1 MLVSITR
8 SQSASLIS
16 SVGTRLVV
24 PAAYTMMSSRPKVST
39 QASLTR
45 SSSDVSATSAG
56 TRRVRRPRP
65 SISAAT
71 ASTFAARRPVTTTS
85 APASA
90 RPRAMARPMP
100 LVPPTT
106 TARRPERSNS
116 LVISNAPRG
125 AGERRPFRGGD
136 GARGPR
142 LGLLRLIL
150 ARLDQMRAHQRAGV
164 LGMSLAD
171 GVEDPLV
178 HARRVFQV
186 PEAGARDHAP
196 PPLVI
201 EHRHHLDQRRDD
213 RIARRRGDR
222 PVEVDVVHEKAVR
235 IGQRREHPPHL
246 HPDGLDLCRRGPLGG
261 EARGADLEDAPRL
274 VHLLARKPVQRGE
287 KAQRFAAERRR
298 TVRNIRARP
307 APRLDDANRRQGLE
321 PGTDGRAAHA
331 DVHRQLT
338 LGRQAIAGAQGTAL
352 DARANVAHDLV
363 GDCLRCP
370 VRCRIG
376 RRAR

>member
-1 MLVSITR
+1 MSVRNTPGAIALTLTPCGAHSTASARVIRRSADLLATYAATSCNPTNDDNEPMAMMRPDPRLTISPPNTWQLRNMPVMLVSITR

-106 TARRPERSNS
+106 TARRRRDRTVWSS
-116 LVISNAPRG
+116 RTRLV
-125 AGERRPFRGGD
+125 RGGTPPVPRRRWR
-136 GARGPR
+136 RGPR

-150 ARLDQMRAHQRAGV
+150 ACLNQMRADQRAGV

-201 EHRHHLDQRRDD
+201 EHRHHPTSDATIGSPDAAA
-213 RIARRRGDR
+213 IARW
-222 PVEVDVVHEKAVR
+222 K
-235 IGQRREHPPHL
+235 L
-246 HPDGLDLCRRGPLGG
+246 MSCT
-261 EARGADLEDAPRL
+261 
-274 VHLLARKPVQRGE
+274 RKR
-287 KAQRFAAERRR
+287 
-298 TVRNIRARP
+298 
-307 APRLDDANRRQGLE
+307 
-321 PGTDGRAAHA
+321 
-331 DVHRQLT
+331 
-338 LGRQAIAGAQGTAL
+338 
-352 DARANVAHDLV
+352 
-363 GDCLRCP
+363 
-370 VRCRIG
+370 
-376 RRAR
+376 